1 MSDNSGRLGLTVTY
15 SLIVGSLALSLGIGF
30 AGAGEQPSTA
40 TIVNSLTPKPLT
52 RSLSTSPAETAKKAE
67 DGRFINSL
75 RNKTTR
81 SLSSGE
87 RDKIAAIA
95 KDRPNIDLEIN
106 FDFNSDRIGQAAL
119 STVEALGKALTDPV
133 LKGNTFILAGHTDA
147 KGKASYNQA
156 LSERRADAVKRFLNE
171 KYGIPAETLVTAGY
185 GPTRLKNTNDPF
197 AAENRRVAIVNMA
210 DSKVVEK

>member
-1 MSDNSGRLGLTVTY
+1 MSDNFGRLGLKVTY

-52 RSLSTSPAETAKKAE
+52 RSLSTSPADTAKNAE

-75 RNKTTR
+75 RNRTTR

-87 RDKIAAIA
+87 RDKVATIA

-106 FDFNSDRIGQAAL
+106 FEFNSDRIGQASL
-119 STVEALGKALTDPV
+119 STVEALGKALTDPA

-147 KGKASYNQA
+147 KGKTSYNQE
-156 LSERRADAVKRFLNE
+156 LSERRADAVKRFLIA
-171 KYGIPAETLVTAGY
+171 KYGIPAATLVTAGY

-197 AAENRRVAIVNMA
+197 AAENRRVAVVNMA